1 MPQSTLLHVI
11 RAVTSC
17 VQARSYGLTAARHY
31 TDEVTEQVKM
41 SLAEIQHIHLR
52 LMTELVRIFVAFQ
65 PALLP
70 LLHAA
75 CAFAEKYV
83 ALLRLEAQF
92 EGEAAF
98 ELTAAPCKELQ
109 AALIHTKD
117 AMREFVI
124 ALHRRVTE
132 SPLHISSSS
141 AARADVSAL
150 KQLVDKLRTL
160 LRM

>member
-1 MPQSTLLHVI
+1 MPQS
-11 RAVTSC
+11 
-17 VQARSYGLTAARHY
+17 RHY
-31 TDEVTEQVKM
+31 STSFVP
-41 SLAEIQHIHLR
+41 SLLVCKRSLTVSRQLGTTQTRLQSKSRCLSEIQHIHLR